1 MADTVDNRVIR
12 NGKYY
17 VTRHINY
24 SDGTGE
30 TGVVKVDLS
39 AITRWDGRT
48 PVYSK
53 IDRIEFNIAG
63 MSVRLHWDHT
73 TDDEIVVLPPGSG
86 IIDVEADGGLVD
98 PRTTGD
104 TGDILFTTV
113 GAGAGDSYD
122 ITLYTKLKV

>member
-17 VTRHINY
+17 VTRHVNY

-30 TGVVKVDLS
+30 TGVAKLDLS

-48 PVYSK
+48 PTYCK
-53 IDRIEFNIAG
+53 IDRIEFNIVG
-63 MSVRLHWDHT
+63 MSLRIHWDHT
-73 TDDEIVVLPPGSG
+73 ADDEVAILPPGSG

-98 PRTTGD
+98 PITAGGTGD
-104 TGDILFTTV
+104 VLFTTV
-113 GAGAGDSYD
+113 GASSGDSYD
-122 ITLYTKLKV
+122 VTLYTKLKV